1 LAHRHQNVDRREVL
15 GGDVPGYWSEVHHV
29 DSWARGGPTNVDN
42 LTLACKP
49 DNDLAEKG
57 WHTRQFTN
65 GRTRWIPPPR
75 LDRGQPRTNDYH
87 HPERYLPGSGE

>member
-1 LAHRHQNVDRREVL
+1 MVLLARDRGCTRP

-29 DSWARGGPTNVDN
+29 DSWARGGKTDVDN

-57 WHTRQFTN
+57 WQTRKLSN
-65 GRTRWIPPPR
+65 GDTQWIPPPR
-75 LDRGQPRTNDYH
+75 LDHGQPRTNNYH
-87 HPERYLPGSGE
+87 HPERYLPDDEE